1 MESKPAPGRG
11 ENGKSKEFGDIFTD
25 KRLKRTRARLIRV
38 LRDSGNKDLAKTA
51 DAIERCGT
59 WPAALKVSPD
69 GCGGFYRNQCR
80 ERLCPVC
87 ATLKGAR
94 HRAALVGVID
104 ERMVLGFRF
113 TLLTLT
119 FPHTSNDKLKDLL
132 RILFKAL
139 ALFRKTAFFKKHI
152 RGWARGVE
160 ITRKD
165 NGFHP
170 HAHFIV
176 EAGFLNIDAL
186 HAAWRK
192 CVVKAGGRAPTRE
205 GVDVKRLQEKRVKDG
220 KGLNEAIGYPFKVS
234 SLAKWP
240 DSCIVE
246 LAEATKRRH
255 MYQACRKWSRRMKE
269 REEELEALLLGDS
282 GSEIILFRDFLE
294 DLRQGDTEAQ
304 GMALSVLQLLAS
316 ADGLED
322 AVQLLFDA
330 MPEGLRR
337 LWSAPSDV
345 TLCHA

>member
-1 MESKPAPGRG
+1 MESKSAPGRG
-11 ENGKSKEFGDIFTD
+11 ENGKSKGFGDIFTD

-59 WPAALKVSPD
+59 WPAALKVSAD

-94 HRAALVGVID
+94 HRAALVGIID
-104 ERMVLGFRF
+104 ERLAQGARF

-119 FPHTSNDKLKDLL
+119 FPHTSNDNLKDLL

-139 ALFRKTAFFKKHI
+139 ALFRKTAFFRKHI

-170 HAHFIV
+170 HAHFII
-176 EAGFLNIDAL
+176 EAGFLSIDAL
-186 HAAWRK
+186 HAAWLK
-192 CVVKAGGRAPTRE
+192 CIVKAGGRPPTRE
-205 GVDVKRLQEKRVKDG
+205 GVDVKRLKQG
-220 KGLNEAIGYPFKVS
+220 QGLNEAIGYPFKVS

-240 DSCIVE
+240 ESCIVD

-255 MYQACRKWSRRMKE
+255 MYQACRKWSRRIKE
-269 REEELEALLLGDS
+269 REDELEVLMLNDS
-282 GSEIILFRDFLE
+282 GSEVILFRDFLE

-337 LWSAPSDV
+337 LWSDPSAV
-345 TLCHA
+345 ALCHAVV